1 MVEVPRRVQL
11 QARRKKNG
19 FASSSP
25 IWIQIED
32 DVHAGEEGCRK
43 IEPDIN
49 ASFRA
54 YYDTKVVNHDTK
66 MVKVTYFTEESSKVH
81 IMVVLKYFESHS
93 YKMRR
98 FQNIPQN
105 KQFLLSCY

>member
-43 IEPDIN
+43 TEPDIN

-93 YKMRR
+93 YKMRTISKHPPER
-98 FQNIPQN
+98 
-105 KQFLLSCY
+105 QF